1 MCDDHT
7 VSGTIQTMMESDD
20 YKVFVRIAESLETL
34 AKLKALEILTI
45 VNPAERSEPL
55 ADAIKNIMNG
65 DDEE

>member
-20 YKVFVRIAESLETL
+20 YKVFVRIAESLEKL
-34 AKLKALEILTI
+34 AKLKALELIAANAENLILNSKIQAILT
-45 VNPAERSEPL
+45 
-55 ADAIKNIMNG
+55 G